1 MTSKRRSLAQKKREN
16 VSQTTTESSMGLKKP
31 VPPHLSP
38 NPRLQKGI
46 SSEEFRQIFLEN
58 KRKKLGQKVSR
69 KYTYLYSENY
79 QNIERLLATC
89 GRSFK
94 ARSTLP
100 EFQVLEELS
109 KKRIE
114 KKRKAPPKADEHR
127 DPYITRNFK
136 NRRGK

>member
-16 VSQTTTESSMGLKKP
+16 VSQTTTESSVGGKKP
-31 VPPHLSP
+31 VPPPLSQTSKP
-38 NPRLQKGI
+38 QNRIAG
-46 SSEEFRQIFLEN
+46 EEFRQIFLEN

-79 QNIERLLATC
+79 QNIERLLASC

-100 EFQVLEELS
+100 EFQVLEELN

-114 KKRKAPPKADEHR
+114 KKKKVTPKVDEHR
-127 DPYITRNFK
+127 DPYLTRNFK